1 MLAEGIACHSHCFSE
16 DSDAMARHPLCSSP
30 SERGLPDACHSVAVK
45 LFIRADNG
53 QVVGGGLSDQQ
64 AVKWIAV
71 VKGERRD
78 NCGMTDFD
86 GQHLKSGPIQP
97 E

>member
-1 MLAEGIACHSHCFSE
+1 MLTEGIACHSRCSSE
-16 DSDAMARHPLCSSP
+16 DFDAVASYPLCVTL
-30 SERGLPDACHSVAVK
+30 SEHGLPDACHSVAVK

-64 AVKWIAV
+64 SVKWIAV

-78 NCGMTDFD
+78 NCGMTNFD
-86 GQHLKSGPIQP
+86 AQHLESGPIQP